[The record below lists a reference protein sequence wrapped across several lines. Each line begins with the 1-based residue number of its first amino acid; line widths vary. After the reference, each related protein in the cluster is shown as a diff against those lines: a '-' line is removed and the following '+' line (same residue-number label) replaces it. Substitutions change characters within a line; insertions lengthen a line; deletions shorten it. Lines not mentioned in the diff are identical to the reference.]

1 MGNELLH
8 IDKLLFV
15 RDENFTLYV
24 PSLTLEQGLSYA
36 VIGPSG
42 CGKSTLLECIGLM
55 QDAMHVEKFI
65 LGDKDLTQPSV
76 AVKNYVARCKLG
88 FMPQVNGLIPFL
100 SIDENIKAQI
110 ALSIVDKSKTERK
123 LKFNELYSNA
133 LNLCQKLG
141 IENLLHKKAHE
152 ISIGQKQRA
161 VFVRACAHNPE
172 LLLIDEPTSALDPS
186 RAHELFSLI
195 KELSATLKIT
205 SLVVTHDS
213 ENVSKLNYIIYSHI
227 STDQENVSSFE
238 LKL

>member
-1 MGNELLH
+1 MGKELLH

-24 PSLTLEQGLSYA
+24 PSLTLERGLSYA

-123 LKFNELYSNA
+123 LQFNELYSNA

-172 LLLIDEPTSALDPS
+172 LLLIDEPTSALDPT

-195 KELSATLKIT
+195 KELCATLKIT

-227 STDQENVSSFE
+227 SMNQENVSSFE